1 MVEFALVGPLF
12 FVLLFGAVNCGLV
25 LFSINAADQAAN
37 IGVQQLAALGDYDGA
52 PPAGSNLPNPS
63 NADDIALYEMQQ
75 VGLANT
81 GNASVVSVRITQL
94 SSPSLTDACAT
105 ADCFHLYTVATKSWS
120 GNWYPGGTDSLG
132 NPVNRNTTSTD
143 ADYIR
148 LDVTYSYQW
157 LFGAGPA
164 LQLTASRVIR
174 LEPQS

>member
-37 IGVQQLAALGDYDGA
+37 VGVQQLAALGDYLGT
-52 PPAGSNLPNPS
+52 PPAGSNLPDPS
-63 NADDIALYEMQQ
+63 NADDIALYEMQK
-75 VGLANT
+75 VGLDST
-81 GNASVVSVRITQL
+81 GNTTVISYQVTKLDPSTLQTDVT
-94 SSPSLTDACAT
+94 SPCPCVHA
-105 ADCFHLYTVATKSWS
+105 YTVATQSWS
-120 GNWYPGGTDSLG
+120 GNWAPCGCGA
-132 NPVNRNTTSTD
+132 RNTTSTG

-164 LQLTASRVIR
+164 LQLTATRVIR